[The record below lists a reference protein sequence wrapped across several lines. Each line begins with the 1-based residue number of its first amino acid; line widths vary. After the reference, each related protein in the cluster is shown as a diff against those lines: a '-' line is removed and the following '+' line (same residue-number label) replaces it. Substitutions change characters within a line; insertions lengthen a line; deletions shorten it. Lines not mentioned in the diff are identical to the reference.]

1 VVDVSGPIPAERL
14 ALAAFR
20 SLDRLETRA
29 RAILEPNRR
38 AAREFLAGRGDL
50 ECAPFAA
57 SLAFPRFRSGESAT
71 PFAQELGEREGVA
84 VVPGEFFGLP
94 SHFRLSLGGSP
105 ELLREGLEAVGRVLE
120 TFRVPPSGG
129 GGGS

>member
-1 VVDVSGPIPAERL
+1 MVDVSGPLPAERL

-20 SLDRLETRA
+20 SLDRLEARA

-50 ECAPFAA
+50 ECAPFGA
-57 SLAFPRFRSGESAT
+57 SLAFPRFRSGGSAT
-71 PFAQELGEREGVA
+71 AFARELFEREGVA

-94 SHFRLSLGGSP
+94 SHFRMSLGGSP
-105 ELLREGLEAVGRVLE
+105 EALREGLEAVGRTLD
-120 TFRVPPSGG
+120 RAGRSGPA
-129 GGGS
+129 